1 MAGRTVHLRVG
12 GQTYRVTTSSTDEE
26 LQRLAAIVDQK
37 IATVVPPGRTVT
49 PQAMLLAA
57 MALAYE
63 LEEERSRTAT
73 VAARARGA
81 FGRMLERVD
90 AALEAT
96 EGAEAPASIAAP
108 AAMVAR
114 ATVPNVIPSPREM
127 RASAPPPANESR
139 FAPKPSSDS

>member
-26 LQRLAAIVDQK
+26 LQRLAAVVDQK
-37 IATVVPPGRTVT
+37 LATVVPPGRMVT

-81 FGRMLERVD
+81 FGRMLQRVD
-90 AALEAT
+90 AALDAT
-96 EGAEAPASIAAP
+96 EGADAATPGAVPVP
-108 AAMVAR
+108 AARSSVPVAAVATREVR
-114 ATVPNVIPSPREM
+114 AGST
-127 RASAPPPANESR
+127 PPANESR
-139 FAPKPSSDS
+139 FAPKPSSDP